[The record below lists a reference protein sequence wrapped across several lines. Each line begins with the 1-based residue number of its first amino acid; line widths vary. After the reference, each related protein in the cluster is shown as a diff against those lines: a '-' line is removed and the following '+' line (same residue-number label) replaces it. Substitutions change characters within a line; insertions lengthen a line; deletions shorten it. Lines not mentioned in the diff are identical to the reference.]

1 MDGASATYSPRQRAR
16 SVYHAEMK
24 LFSTP
29 TSEIY
34 FRRIAM
40 ALALAAAA
48 LSLGCTTIDDIIS
61 SDAQIDYKKG
71 YDFRGVERVS
81 VSCNADRC
89 IGEQSLPAETL
100 DRIDVAVRGAL
111 EGRGLE
117 VVDDPATADVQV
129 SWYVVVQET
138 SNVREY
144 NAEAYYQCWRCGPA
158 ISNTV
163 VETYTAGTF
172 IVDMIDPGLSQSVWR
187 GVMQGRLA
195 GISNPNVQQQRL
207 DKAARQMFSKF
218 PPGILI
224 DGVF

>member
-1 MDGASATYSPRQRAR
+1 
-16 SVYHAEMK
+16 
-24 LFSTP
+24 
-29 TSEIY
+29 
-34 FRRIAM
+34 M
-40 ALALAAAA
+40 ALPKPITAVLLALVCLLAQ
-48 LSLGCTTIDDIIS
+48 GCTTIDDIIS
-61 SDAQIDYKKG
+61 SDVKVDHKKD
-71 YDFRGVERVS
+71 YDFRGIERVS

-89 IGEQSLPAETL
+89 VGEQALPPETL
-100 DRIDVAVRGAL
+100 ERIDQSVRTAL

-117 VVDDPATADVQV
+117 VVDDAAAADVQV

-163 VETYTAGTF
+163 VETFTAGTF
-172 IVDMIDPGLSQSVWR
+172 IVDMIDPSLSKSVWR

-195 GISNPNVQQQRL
+195 GVSNPNVQQQRL
-207 DKAARQMFSKF
+207 DQAARQMFSKF